1 MLKIRLPSV
10 LLALALLSSTLTA
23 QAATVDS
30 KAIDA
35 LGGNSLA
42 AHHIVL
48 QVTDANPKR
57 QIVSLNVATNLMQ
70 AFGTDADVE
79 IVALGPGIG
88 LLYANNPNAN
98 KIKALAQQGVRF
110 SACENSLRKA
120 TKKLGYEPA
129 LNPEAH
135 KVPSGIVRIVK
146 LVEAGYIL
154 VRP

>member
-1 MLKIRLPSV
+1 MWKFRLPSA

-48 QVTDANPKR
+48 QVTDSDPKR
-57 QIVSLNVATNLMQ
+57 QIVPLNVATNLMQ
-70 AFGTDADVE
+70 SFGTDADVE

-88 LLYANNPNAN
+88 LLYANNPNAA

-110 SACENSLRKA
+110 SACENSLKKA

-129 LNPEAH
+129 LNPVAH
-135 KVPSGIVRIVK
+135 KVPSGIVRIVN